1 MTDTEAIVAA
11 IRSIPPGKVASYAG
25 IAELAGI
32 PHGALQVARILHTCS
47 EKYGLPWWRVV
58 RASGEI
64 ALPGAGG
71 LEQKKLLL
79 NEGVVFK
86 SSRVVDLRQSGYF
99 G

>member
-11 IRSIPPGKVASYAG
+11 ISSIPPGKVASYAG

-32 PHGALQVARILHTCS
+32 PRGARQVARILHSCS
-47 EKYGLPWWRVV
+47 EKYNLPWWRVV
-58 RASGEI
+58 LASGEI

-71 LEQKKLLL
+71 LAQKKLLL
-79 NEGVVFK
+79 NEGVVFR
-86 SSRVVDLRQSGYF
+86 SSHTVDLRHSGYF